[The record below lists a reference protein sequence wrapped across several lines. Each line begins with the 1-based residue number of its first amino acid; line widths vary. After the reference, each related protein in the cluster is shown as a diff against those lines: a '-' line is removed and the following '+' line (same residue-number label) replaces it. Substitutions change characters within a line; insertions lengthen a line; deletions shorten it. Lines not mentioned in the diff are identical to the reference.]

1 MCEYWY
7 ETCEHTLPMTKKQL
21 HEAMAVLRR
30 EVPHWDVPVVSL
42 IAQEDHD
49 PYRVLISTLL
59 SLRTQ
64 DQTTAKASKR
74 LFALADTPLAMVQLD
89 RHTIEL
95 AIYPVGFYRT
105 KAPQILDISQRLLD
119 EFDGRVPDDIETLT
133 TFHGVGRK
141 TANLVLAEGYGIPA
155 ICVDTHVHRISNRWG
170 YLKTKDPLATEMA
183 LRKKLPKEY
192 WLEYNPSLVALGQH
206 VCKPTSPICS
216 HCPVVSWCK
225 RVGVKR
231 SR

>member
-1 MCEYWY
+1 
-7 ETCEHTLPMTKKQL
+7 MTRQQL
-21 HEAMAVLRR
+21 HEAMAILRR
-30 EVPHWDVPVVSL
+30 EVPNWDVPVMTL
-42 IAQEDHD
+42 NAQDDHD
-49 PYRVLISTLL
+49 PYRVFISTIL

-64 DQTTAKASKR
+64 DQTTAQAAKR
-74 LFALADTPLAMVQLD
+74 LFDLADTPQAMVRLD
-89 RHTIEL
+89 RQTVEQ

-119 EFDGRVPDDIETLT
+119 AFGGIVPDDIETLM

-141 TANLVLAEGYGIPA
+141 TANLVLSEGYGLPA

-170 YLKTKDPLATEMA
+170 YVKTKDPLATEMA
-183 LRKKLPKEY
+183 LRKKLPKAY
-192 WLEYNPSLVALGQH
+192 WIEYNPTLVALGQQ

-216 HCPVVSWCK
+216 ACPVAAFCK
-225 RVGVKR
+225 RIGVKR

>member
-1 MCEYWY
+1 MWKRGTSY
-7 ETCEHTLPMTKKQL
+7 MTQKQL
-21 HEAMAVLRR
+21 REAMAILRR
-30 EVPHWDVPVVSL
+30 EVPTWDVPVVRL
-42 IAQEDHD
+42 MAQEEHD

-64 DQTTAKASKR
+64 DQTTAQASQR
-74 LFALADTPLAMVQLD
+74 LFALAQTPQAMIRLD
-89 RHTIEL
+89 RQTVEQT
-95 AIYPVGFYRT
+95 IYPVGFYRT
-105 KAPQILDISQRLLD
+105 KAPQILEISRRLLD
-119 EFDGRVPDDIETLT
+119 EFAGRVPDDIDILT

-155 ICVDTHVHRISNRWG
+155 ICVDTHVHRISKRWG

-183 LRKKLPKEY
+183 LRKKLPHEY
-192 WLEYNPSLVALGQH
+192 WIEYNPTLVALGQH

-216 HCPVVSWCK
+216 ACPVAPYCQ

-231 SR
+231 RR

>member
-1 MCEYWY
+1 
-7 ETCEHTLPMTKKQL
+7 MTRQQL
-21 HEAMAVLRR
+21 HDAIAILRQ
-30 EVPHWDVPVVSL
+30 EVPNWDVPVVTL
-42 IAQEDHD
+42 MAQEKRE

-64 DQTTAKASKR
+64 DQTTAKAAQR
-74 LFALADTPLAMVQLD
+74 LFALADTPQSMLRLD
-89 RHTIEL
+89 RQTIER
-95 AIYPVGFYRT
+95 AIYPVGFYRN
-105 KAPQILDISQRLLD
+105 KAVQILDISQRLLD
-119 EFDGRVPDDIETLT
+119 EFDGRVPDDIGTLT

-141 TANLVLAEGYGIPA
+141 TANLVVAEGYGIPA

-183 LRKKLPKEY
+183 LRKKLPRQY
-192 WLEYNPSLVALGQH
+192 WIEYNPMLVALGQH

-216 HCPVVSWCK
+216 ACPVAPFCK
-225 RVGVKR
+225 RVSVQR